1 MVSSLSEAQ
10 AAAFCE
16 LWRLALPSKESD
28 EEPREHLLAQYTLW
42 VEQCAP
48 LAKAGVGP
56 VPAGVE
62 VVRVKFNN
70 LMQTVRKW
78 EEHQRGATLTAGASM
93 SPDALPRGCCAGME
107 TDFEM
112 RGPCLAGASQTP
124 SARRSPSLSAAAW

>member
-78 EEHQRGATLTAGASM
+78 EEHQRDQKETFGARFRKPFVLEATTQRA
-93 SPDALPRGCCAGME
+93 P
-107 TDFEM
+107 
-112 RGPCLAGASQTP
+112 
-124 SARRSPSLSAAAW
+124 